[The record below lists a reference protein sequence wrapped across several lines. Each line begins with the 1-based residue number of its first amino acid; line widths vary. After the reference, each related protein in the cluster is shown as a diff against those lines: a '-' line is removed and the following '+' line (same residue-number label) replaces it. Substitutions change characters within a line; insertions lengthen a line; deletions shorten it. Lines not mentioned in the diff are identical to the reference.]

1 MTLKQ
6 AYTLWSNTPKNIT
19 LATKNRQVVQ
29 NVLIKLHGEVDVKD
43 LTEERVRD
51 IFAKSTASWDDRVK
65 AAGILVYILN
75 QCAEKG
81 SCPAPTFDYTIASVK
96 ENERPAPPE
105 AAPEKK
111 RVGRPARKTAIPS
124 PTPAPDPGPE
134 PNASAEESPSPAPA
148 SAPEKTICDYTDDDL
163 IDEMRRRG
171 WQGDV
176 VITRRVSL

>member
-6 AYTLWSNTPKNIT
+6 AWTLWSNTPKNIT

-51 IFAKSTASWDDRVK
+51 IFVQSSAPWDDRVK
-65 AAGILVYILN
+65 AAGVLVYVLK
-75 QCAEKG
+75 QCAEDG
-81 SCPAPTFDYTIASVK
+81 RCDAPTFDYTIASVK
-96 ENERPAPPE
+96 DNECPAPPE
-105 AAPEKK
+105 AAAEKK
-111 RVGRPARKTAIPS
+111 RVGRPARKTAISS
-124 PTPAPDPGPE
+124 PTPAPDPEPE

-148 SAPEKTICDYTDDDL
+148 SAPEKTICDYSDDEL

-171 WQGDV
+171 WQGDIAV
-176 VITRRVSL
+176 TRHVHL